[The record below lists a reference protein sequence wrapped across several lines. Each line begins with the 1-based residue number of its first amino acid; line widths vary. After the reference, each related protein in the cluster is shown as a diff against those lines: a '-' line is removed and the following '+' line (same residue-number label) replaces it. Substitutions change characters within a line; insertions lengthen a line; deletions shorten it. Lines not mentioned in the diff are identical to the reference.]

1 MEGVLSSGLLQKQ
14 QYLHRV
20 VSISGG
26 LRSSVT
32 LDRSSGEAYESLI
45 EDCFPTRQFAQ
56 YRQYIQGAGAVRPFF
71 HISFCLSWFMVLAL
85 PQATVYGVLPDEENP
100 RARPATIQD
109 AGSGPAN
116 GKGAGNVGKGQA
128 NGKENADADGGWVS
142 MEKGSRP
149 AYVGI
154 HGGTAPLSLLRS
166 PEGDIFALTGNTGN
180 DFSRILRNDIARNAT
195 KLSADAAAATFSPL
209 QDENLR
215 PFGLSNPPGFGDGAG
230 APLALESYPAEPDPL
245 PAIKPLRLRSY
256 LRALSYRG
264 GL

>member
-1 MEGVLSSGLLQKQ
+1 M
-14 QYLHRV
+14 
-20 VSISGG
+20 
-26 LRSSVT
+26 
-32 LDRSSGEAYESLI
+32 
-45 EDCFPTRQFAQ
+45 
-56 YRQYIQGAGAVRPFF
+56 RPF
-71 HISFCLSWFMVLAL
+71 ISTGFCLSWLIVPALA
-85 PQATVYGVLPDEENP
+85 QAVASGVLPDEENP
-100 RARPATIQD
+100 HARPAVVQD
-109 AGSGPAN
+109 AGSGPGNDKSAADVGN
-116 GKGAGNVGKGQA
+116 GHT
-128 NGKENADADGGWVS
+128 NGKEHTAADDGWVR
-142 MEKGSRP
+142 MEQGSRP

-215 PFGLSNPPGFGDGAG
+215 PFGLSNPPGLIDQAG
-230 APLALESYPAEPDPL
+230 TPLALESYPAEPDPL

>member
-1 MEGVLSSGLLQKQ
+1 
-14 QYLHRV
+14 
-20 VSISGG
+20 
-26 LRSSVT
+26 
-32 LDRSSGEAYESLI
+32 
-45 EDCFPTRQFAQ
+45 
-56 YRQYIQGAGAVRPFF
+56 VRPFF
-71 HISFCLSWFMVLAL
+71 RISVCLLWFFVLTL
-85 PQATVYGVLPDEENP
+85 PQAVLSGVLPDKETR
-100 RARPATIQD
+100 RARPATVQD
-109 AGSGPAN
+109 AEGGPAN
-116 GKGAGNVGKGQA
+116 DQEAADVGNALA
-128 NGKENADADGGWVS
+128 NGKENADADDGWVH
-142 MEKGSRP
+142 MEQGSRP

-166 PEGDIFALTGNTGN
+166 PEGDIFTLTGNTGN

-230 APLALESYPAEPDPL
+230 TSLVLESYPAEPDPL
-245 PAIKPLRLRSY
+245 PAVKPLRLRSY

>member
-1 MEGVLSSGLLQKQ
+1 
-14 QYLHRV
+14 LHNT
-20 VSISGG
+20 GG
-26 LRSSVT
+26 
-32 LDRSSGEAYESLI
+32 
-45 EDCFPTRQFAQ
+45 
-56 YRQYIQGAGAVRPFF
+56 YIQGAVAVRLFF
-71 HISFCLSWFMVLAL
+71 HISFCLSWLIVLAL
-85 PQATVYGVLPDEENP
+85 PSMPAHGVLPDEENP
-100 RARPATIQD
+100 RARPTAVQR

-116 GKGAGNVGKGQA
+116 VEGAVAGGKRRA
-128 NGKENADADGGWVS
+128 NGKEDAYADDGWVR
-142 MEKGSRP
+142 MEQGSRP

-215 PFGLSNPPGFGDGAG
+215 PFGLSNPPGFGNGAG

-256 LRALSYRG
+256 LPALSYRG